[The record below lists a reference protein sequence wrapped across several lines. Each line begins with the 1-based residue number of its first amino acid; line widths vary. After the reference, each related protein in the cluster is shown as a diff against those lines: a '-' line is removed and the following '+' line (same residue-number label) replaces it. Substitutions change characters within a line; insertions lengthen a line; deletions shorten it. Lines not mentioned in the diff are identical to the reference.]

1 MTLSDHPL
9 ILTITLGLLGGI
21 LLAGTTVAATARAR
35 AVCLISWLAFCVLL
49 AVVLM

>member
-21 LLAGTTVAATARAR
+21 LLAGTTAASTTRAR
-35 AVCLISWLAFCVLL
+35 VVYLILWLAFCVLL